1 MCHFNCTCFLSQLS
15 LCYMINVTRFC
26 SKCYGLHYETVIWDE
41 FYNKTRWS
49 WQDDGLT
56 LPTHPWSNQNI
67 RGTQSEDHHTI
78 SNSWNWEIGNVIFS
92 NTRDISHFI
101 QILSFVSFCVLWSFT
116 DVQSLW
122 IIYRYINLT
131 EKLVLLDEIFHHS
144 CFSLTQWWRRE
155 GGKDLQ
161 CLI

>member
-1 MCHFNCTCFLSQLS
+1 MRLWHDINCWILFFFPSIQAVI
-15 LCYMINVTRFC
+15 MNVIRFY
-26 SKCYGLHYETVIWDE
+26 SNCYGLHYETVIWDE

-131 EKLVLLDEIFHHS
+131 EKYSVVGRNISSLVF
-144 CFSLTQWWRRE
+144 
-155 GGKDLQ
+155 
-161 CLI
+161 